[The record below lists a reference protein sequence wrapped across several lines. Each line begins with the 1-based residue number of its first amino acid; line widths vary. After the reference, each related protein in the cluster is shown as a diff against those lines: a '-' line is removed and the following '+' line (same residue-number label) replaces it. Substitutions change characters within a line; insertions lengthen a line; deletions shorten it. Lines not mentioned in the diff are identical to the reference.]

1 MLFITDVGKIRMPRH
16 ASIFDMVSRERISCP
31 LEDLGNI
38 LLAAAHLKYI
48 YVNTVTGEK
57 SGEVLARLWDQNA

>member
-1 MLFITDVGKIRMPRH
+1 
-16 ASIFDMVSRERISCP
+16 MVSRERSSCP

-57 SGEVLARLWDQNA
+57 SGEVLARLWDQDA